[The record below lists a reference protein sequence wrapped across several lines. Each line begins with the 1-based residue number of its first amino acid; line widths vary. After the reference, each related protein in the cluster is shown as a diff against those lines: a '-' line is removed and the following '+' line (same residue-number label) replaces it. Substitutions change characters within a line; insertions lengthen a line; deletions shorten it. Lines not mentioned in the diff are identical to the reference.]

1 MSKPHFL
8 SDLVAQLTNALPAHI
23 GSLKKD
29 FEKNCRS
36 IINQA
41 FDKMD
46 LVRREEFD
54 VQTKVLART
63 RKKCEALEAEL
74 QQLEAELKR
83 LKAKSGK
90 KHG

>member
-1 MSKPHFL
+1 MVKPNLL
-8 SDLVAQLTNALPAHI
+8 SDLVEQLSNVLPSQI
-23 GSLKKD
+23 GTLKKD

-36 IINQA
+36 ILNKTFA
-41 FDKMD
+41 KFD

-74 QQLEAELKR
+74 KKLEAMIKKKKR
-83 LKAKSGK
+83 GK
-90 KHG
+90 